1 VFLAL
6 GFAEPLRLAAGQETA
21 SPFAAA
27 KEQIAQAEAEEKLAS
42 QAQANGDAEAMQ
54 KHVEAHAKLL
64 GEGRRLYEAAGAATS
79 HDPATLLDY
88 AALLSGMEDFDL
100 AEQAAQRAVLVDREN
115 ASAWLALGQAQL
127 AQGPTRRANAIQSL
141 KQAIEVQ
148 PSGDVAPLAHAM
160 LGGLFIEIG
169 LYDFAREN
177 LDKALE
183 LSPNHSGAKIALASL
198 DLRDGQPAKAS
209 GALDSLGVAPELQVF
224 MQHTLA
230 RALADFDN
238 SRRWMPDTVENH
250 LAYGKLL
257 IRVGRLNDAVWP
269 LKRALRLKSDDF
281 VAWNLYGSVLREI
294 NQVEEARAAFQKSL
308 EVNADQPR
316 TRQVLQE
323 LQNVAAEATS
333 KESSPEVSPSQ
344 PAPASVNQ
352 P

>member
-1 VFLAL
+1 
-6 GFAEPLRLAAGQETA
+6 
-21 SPFAAA
+21 
-27 KEQIAQAEAEEKLAS
+27 
-42 QAQANGDAEAMQ
+42 
-54 KHVEAHAKLL
+54 
-64 GEGRRLYEAAGAATS
+64 
-79 HDPATLLDY
+79 
-88 AALLSGMEDFDL
+88 
-100 AEQAAQRAVLVDREN
+100 VDREN
-115 ASAWLALGQAQL
+115 ASAWFALGQAQL

-148 PSGDVAPLAHAM
+148 PSGDVAPLAHAT

-209 GALDSLGVAPELQVF
+209 SALDSLGVAPELQVF

-308 EVNADQPR
+308 EINADQPR

-323 LQNVAAEATS
+323 LRNAAAEATS